1 MKWVI
6 LVVQGGA
13 REAMNGTLVGIKSF
27 IENSAVLMLTPNIEA
42 GSDVMHRL

>member
-13 REAMNGTLVGIKSF
+13 GEWMNGTLVGIKSF
-27 IENSAVLMLTPNIEA
+27 IEKLAVLMLAPNIEA
-42 GSDVMHRL
+42 ASDVMHPL